1 MFWKVFGFELVEIE
15 SNRYILVNEVENK
28 LPHLIFHNSSKQLLL
43 YLVLVHIFMHGE
55 ACQEGDFNFIW
66 EFYCLFVIDNND
78 MKSDLIN
85 ANITYEIF
93 LHRYIME
100 FSPQLEHHN

>member
-1 MFWKVFGFELVEIE
+1 
-15 SNRYILVNEVENK
+15 
-28 LPHLIFHNSSKQLLL
+28 
-43 YLVLVHIFMHGE
+43 
-55 ACQEGDFNFIW
+55 
-66 EFYCLFVIDNND
+66 